1 MARLYSNE
9 LKALVVPENILTM
22 KSVLQE
28 RFMTVEKLHY
38 CCLRKRNNRGE
49 VYGPTEPVELIFS
62 IRLNNPADAKPYYE
76 RLTSNE
82 SFIFSF
88 VFNAVFAENT
98 SLKDYDDGMICDGYV
113 VNIEEHYSN
122 TRETGLPDEQY
133 SMPQDEQM
141 MLTVKVLLVN
151 TTYLGREKNYQNTF
165 IYQN

>member
-1 MARLYSNE
+1 MTRLYSNE
-9 LKALVVPENILTM
+9 LKALVTPENILEM

-28 RFMTVEKLHY
+28 QFTTVEKFHY
-38 CCLRKRNNRGE
+38 CCTRQRDNRGKT
-49 VYGPTEPVELIFS
+49 YGPTEPVELEFT
-62 IRLNNPADAKPYYE
+62 IRLNNPADAKPYYT
-76 RLTSNE
+76 RLASQEN
-82 SFIFSF
+82 FIFSF

-113 VNIEEHYSN
+113 VSIEEHYSN
-122 TRETGLPDEQY
+122 THETGLPDEQY

-151 TTYLGREKNYQNTF
+151 TTYLGREKNYQSTF